1 MIRSQITSESL
12 TSLFVKE
19 RITHGCSLRRAIL
32 GQRVKS
38 KRANSQPCLQYS
50 TSHFFFLS
58 ASTAFPSFCL
68 FQIYFFSPLCFSYI
82 SLSPPSLLSPFLL
95 YYSTVNL
102 PSFSCPPLLHFLPS
116 PVCLFQISFL
126 SPLRL
131 SNIPLLSLFPLSF
144 LYNQQNVYFFFLFV
158 KLSSI
163 CIFKI
168 I

>member
-38 KRANSQPCLQYS
+38 KRANSQPCLQYIS
-50 TSHFFFLS
+50 LL
-58 ASTAFPSFCL
+58 FPIRLYCISL
-68 FQIYFFSPLCFSYI
+68 LLPIQISFFSPLCFSYI